1 MSLAPAIILLLTM
14 SPFNI
19 SFLLYLVQL
28 TRIMTPCT
36 WTLHIFYHFCP
47 SNGHQKLVIVA
58 ICFWL
63 TVSEHK
69 AWFYCNNSDKHQTL
83 LLLGCPLLKQKPSS
97 IFFESTCPKSQ
108 DRIAPRAISHLYSS
122 TEMTTFFKKFHGS
135 FPSIFP
141 YLYILVFLVA
151 LGVCNLFCFLD
162 GMKPKTVIDL
172 PFVSSLLSFPTWDLP
187 AFQYFPFNYFYFNIS
202 CPPYFFTK

>member
-1 MSLAPAIILLLTM
+1 MLDLLPGVRSKCNWSCANRPMSLAPAIILLLTM

-19 SFLLYLVQL
+19 SFLLSLVQL

-36 WTLHIFYHFCP
+36 WTLHIFYHFCT

-108 DRIAPRAISHLYSS
+108 DWIAPRAISHLYSS
-122 TEMTTFFKKFHGS
+122 TEMTTFFKFFMDLS
-135 FPSIFP
+135 PQFFPTFIF
-141 YLYILVFLVA
+141 L
-151 LGVCNLFCFLD
+151 CFLLLWES
-162 GMKPKTVIDL
+162 VI
-172 PFVSSLLSFPTWDLP
+172 
-187 AFQYFPFNYFYFNIS
+187 YFAS
-202 CPPYFFTK
+202 